1 MTPAMMSPTQNI
13 LSVVSRSLKSSTP
26 TNMHDYTAQ
35 PCPDQS
41 NAPMQRRDRG
51 AEGADHAEFYLSS
64 TPMATEAAVP
74 APDQVA

>member
-1 MTPAMMSPTQNI
+1 
-13 LSVVSRSLKSSTP
+13 
-26 TNMHDYTAQ
+26 
-35 PCPDQS
+35 
-41 NAPMQRRDRG
+41 MQRRDRG